1 MSQPQ
6 PSNDINNQNAESN
19 FSHLNNFPTDCFISI
34 LVQNET
40 NDIPLN
46 TSLPDNTADII
57 ETYASPTLIKSLE
70 KTIHPR
76 TLKEFAKTGSSPIQC
91 VNSNQRDPV
100 PIKVG
105 QSIKNLKMN
114 IQITFR
120 FHLMTESYYTW
131 TCKSLIAVVKLI
143 FRKFSFRTKQKP
155 RMNL

>member
-40 NDIPLN
+40 NEIPLN
-46 TSLPDNTADII
+46 TSLADNTADII
-57 ETYASPTLIKSLE
+57 EIYTSPTLIKSLE

-91 VNSNQRDPV
+91 ANSNQRDRLQ
-100 PIKVG
+100 IKVG
-105 QSIKNLKMN
+105 QCIKNLKIN
-114 IQITFR
+114 I
-120 FHLMTESYYTW
+120 
-131 TCKSLIAVVKLI
+131 
-143 FRKFSFRTKQKP
+143 
-155 RMNL
+155 